1 MNIHELCCV
10 GHITKDKIVTPK
22 KTVFMPGGTSFYFSH
37 AIKNFDDIDYALVTA
52 LAETEMAAVDA
63 LREDNVKVEVMPS
76 AHTVYFENISMAR
89 TRITGR
95 NGSWRKPILSRSIIS
110 RESRPRS
117 TTSAACLRT
126 ISHWKWFVTWPTRV
140 WYRSTHKAICV
151 RFGARMS
158 SPSIGPR
165 KENS

>member
-52 LAETEMAAVDA
+52 LADTEMAAVDA

-76 AHTVYFENISMAR
+76 AHTVYFENIY
-89 TRITGR
+89 GE
-95 NGSWRKPILSRSIIS
+95 NQEPILSRSIIF
-110 RESRPRS
+110 RESRPKS
-117 TTSAACLRT
+117 TILAVCLLT
-126 ISHWKWFVTWPTRV
+126 ISHWKWFVTWPTRD
-140 WYRSTHKAICV
+140 WYRSTRKVICA

-158 SPSIGPR
+158 SPSIGPG